1 MEAADRQVSPWAVVC
16 PPRPGTGRQGRLLGR
31 DLAAVRPPDGWADAT
46 RESLTLRRAS
56 PAALH
61 VNTLH
66 CGLGVPEASL
76 GAAGPDTHLFPIS
89 DAVVR
94 EGHGPSSALS
104 GCSGR
109 DCSTCLAT
117 ATGSRT
123 VGPSGA
129 GRGWLGARGFWT
141 LAAGRGLPEPSVD
154 SPSPGGGGPRAPGKE
169 ALSEKGSALWP
180 CRQVRGF
187 VAISCAAP

>member
-1 MEAADRQVSPWAVVC
+1 MRVEWKLQTGRSHPGQWCA
-16 PPRPGTGRQGRLLGR
+16 RPGQGLGAEGACWAETSLLCVLR
-31 DLAAVRPPDGWADAT
+31 WADGT

-61 VNTLH
+61 VNTLR

-109 DCSTCLAT
+109 VCSTCLAT

-129 GRGWLGARGFWT
+129 GRGWLGARCFWT
-141 LAAGRGLPEPSVD
+141 LAAGAFARTECGLTLTW
-154 SPSPGGGGPRAPGKE
+154 GGVSADPW
-169 ALSEKGSALWP
+169 KGSLE
-180 CRQVRGF
+180 
-187 VAISCAAP
+187 